1 MTAIAKM
8 TNPATTPPSGIPDFS
23 DVNLAAVTNGSDGDI
38 DVVLNTICDIV
49 VEKPEMVRQ
58 STVLYVT

>member
-49 VEKPEMVRQ
+49 VEKPAI
-58 STVLYVT
+58 